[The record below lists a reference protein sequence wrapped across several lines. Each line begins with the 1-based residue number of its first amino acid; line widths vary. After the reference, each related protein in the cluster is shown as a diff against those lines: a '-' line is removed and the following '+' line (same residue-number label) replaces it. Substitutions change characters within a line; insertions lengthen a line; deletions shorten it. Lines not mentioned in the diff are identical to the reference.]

1 MINTNN
7 GKRIVYLTYDGLTD
21 SLGQS
26 QIIPYLK
33 ELSKLNNKITIISAE
48 KNEAFLRKR
57 EEIQSYLEQ
66 NNITWIPIK
75 YTKKPPVLS
84 TINDIYKFAKELK
97 KIYINEGFDIVHC
110 RSYITSIVGL
120 KFKKDM
126 E

>member
-66 NNITWIPIK
+66 NNITWIPIN
-75 YTKKPPVLS
+75 TQKPPVLS
-84 TINDIYKFAKELK
+84 TINDIYKFKRIK
-97 KIYINEGFDIVHC
+97 KNI
-110 RSYITSIVGL
+110 
-120 KFKKDM
+120 
-126 E
+126 